1 MSLRVPAL
9 VISLSVA
16 SEKQPER
23 ATVKNLVGRTSVDKN
38 EVNMGFMPLAY
49 PLLV

>member
-1 MSLRVPAL
+1 VFVIPSSL
-9 VISLSVA
+9 I
-16 SEKQPER
+16 
-23 ATVKNLVGRTSVDKN
+23 KNLVMRTSVDKN